1 MKWNRFFALAAGFIL
16 AAGHSAA
23 LAAEPV
29 CLASIEADTDGN
41 GTQETAELWGNKL
54 TGGSSYYGDL
64 LLMIKDGSGKLI
76 TAYTPSLEGGYANIL
91 QKGHFTGKGEQIIV
105 RSLSGAAQ
113 EMQVRIID
121 AALPNAVQE
130 IYTGSDNLGAA
141 VNAAFKPGFKTEFV
155 FEDFKDGVR
164 TEAVEYGV
172 LPHEKDYY
180 INCGLY
186 DENGNLLKPYRK
198 PESRMSGV
206 TVIADPEGMDRLA
219 TLQTVSGTGSE
230 DTLAKI
236 SAEWEY
242 DGGWQLKDREL
253 YTQIVQNGEFCRNLV
268 FGNGMLYKQQ
278 AVMDGSSVTYPLMA
292 VEGKQ
297 ELQNTINGE
306 LEKVWQPYASALGK
320 KSCELDYTVP
330 FAGSDMMSLMFFG
343 VMGEGSEE
351 IFERLPL
358 NISLSDGKVLDISD
372 VLDVENPDLLPVL
385 ALLGA
390 EDKVDFTKEV
400 PNSWYYNGKNLV
412 FCQKMKDGTGW
423 NEAAIPASEL
433 EKFMLNKNLLKK

>member
-1 MKWNRFFALAAGFIL
+1 M
-16 AAGHSAA
+16 
-23 LAAEPV
+23 
-29 CLASIEADTDGN
+29 
-41 GTQETAELWGNKL
+41 
-54 TGGSSYYGDL
+54 
-64 LLMIKDGSGKLI
+64 
-76 TAYTPSLEGGYANIL
+76 
-91 QKGHFTGKGEQIIV
+91 

-130 IYTGSDNLGAA
+130 IYTGSDNMGAA

-180 INCGLY
+180 INRGLY

-206 TVIADPEGMDRLA
+206 TVIADPEGMDKLA
-219 TLQTVSGTGSE
+219 TLQAVSGTGSE

-236 SAEWEY
+236 AAEWEY

-253 YTQIVQNGEFCRNLV
+253 YTQIVQNGEFRRNLV

-306 LEKVWQPYASALGK
+306 LEKVWQPYAAALGK

>member
-16 AAGHSAA
+16 AVGHSAA
-23 LAAEPV
+23 LASEPV

-186 DENGNLLKPYRK
+186 DGKGNLLKPYRK

-206 TVIADPEGMDRLA
+206 TVIADPEGMDKLA

-236 SAEWEY
+236 AAEWEY

-253 YTQIVQNGEFCRNLV
+253 YTQIVQV
-268 FGNGMLYKQQ
+268 
-278 AVMDGSSVTYPLMA
+278 
-292 VEGKQ
+292 
-297 ELQNTINGE
+297 
-306 LEKVWQPYASALGK
+306 
-320 KSCELDYTVP
+320 
-330 FAGSDMMSLMFFG
+330 
-343 VMGEGSEE
+343 
-351 IFERLPL
+351 
-358 NISLSDGKVLDISD
+358 D
-372 VLDVENPDLLPVL
+372 VL
-385 ALLGA
+385 
-390 EDKVDFTKEV
+390 
-400 PNSWYYNGKNLV
+400 
-412 FCQKMKDGTGW
+412 
-423 NEAAIPASEL
+423 
-433 EKFMLNKNLLKK
+433 

>member
-1 MKWNRFFALAAGFIL
+1 
-16 AAGHSAA
+16 
-23 LAAEPV
+23 
-29 CLASIEADTDGN
+29 
-41 GTQETAELWGNKL
+41 
-54 TGGSSYYGDL
+54 
-64 LLMIKDGSGKLI
+64 
-76 TAYTPSLEGGYANIL
+76 
-91 QKGHFTGKGEQIIV
+91 
-105 RSLSGAAQ
+105 
-113 EMQVRIID
+113 
-121 AALPNAVQE
+121 
-130 IYTGSDNLGAA
+130 
-141 VNAAFKPGFKTEFV
+141 
-155 FEDFKDGVR
+155 
-164 TEAVEYGV
+164 
-172 LPHEKDYY
+172 
-180 INCGLY
+180 
-186 DENGNLLKPYRK
+186 
-198 PESRMSGV
+198 MSGV
-206 TVIADPEGMDRLA
+206 TVITDPEGMDKLA

-236 SAEWEY
+236 AAEWEY

-253 YTQIVQNGEFCRNLV
+253 YTQIVQNGEFRRNLV

-306 LEKVWQPYASALGK
+306 LEKVWQPYAAALGK

>member
-1 MKWNRFFALAAGFIL
+1 M
-16 AAGHSAA
+16 
-23 LAAEPV
+23 
-29 CLASIEADTDGN
+29 
-41 GTQETAELWGNKL
+41 
-54 TGGSSYYGDL
+54 
-64 LLMIKDGSGKLI
+64 
-76 TAYTPSLEGGYANIL
+76 
-91 QKGHFTGKGEQIIV
+91 

-141 VNAAFKPGFKTEFV
+141 VNAAFKPSFKTEFV

-206 TVIADPEGMDRLA
+206 TVIADPEGMDKLA

-236 SAEWEY
+236 AAEWEY

-253 YTQIVQNGEFCRNLV
+253 YTQIVQNGEFRRNLV
-268 FGNGMLYKQQ
+268 FGNGNIHSQKHCSRSVNRHGSTYLIQRDAFKQSFHIGKGIDSNAYLANF
-278 AVMDGSSVTYPLMA
+278 AVAQFMVA
-292 VEGKQ
+292 VKAN
-297 ELQNTINGE
+297 LRR
-306 LEKVWQPYASALGK
+306 
-320 KSCELDYTVP
+320 KSIAT
-330 FAGSDMMSLMFFG
+330 
-343 VMGEGSEE
+343 
-351 IFERLPL
+351 ER
-358 NISLSDGKVLDISD
+358 
-372 VLDVENPDLLPVL
+372 PV
-385 ALLGA
+385 
-390 EDKVDFTKEV
+390 
-400 PNSWYYNGKNLV
+400 
-412 FCQKMKDGTGW
+412 C
-423 NEAAIPASEL
+423 PASSRYL
-433 EKFMLNKNLLKK
+433 

>member
-1 MKWNRFFALAAGFIL
+1 MAQQKPFTWYQQGMAPGFPGMKANATADVVDSFACEGGVNPGEPVVRGTDPEHQAKKAAASEKPIGIALHIHKEPPESDAEAYFPDGYSLSILTSGDVWVTLCRKAQHNVGHFAPLALAGQRHANHIVEIMPEVGLRGYVRNAF
-16 AAGHSAA
+16 GH
-23 LAAEPV
+23 L
-29 CLASIEADTDGN
+29 CRH
-41 GTQETAELWGNKL
+41 
-54 TGGSSYYGDL
+54 Y
-64 LLMIKDGSGKLI
+64 
-76 TAYTPSLEGGYANIL
+76 
-91 QKGHFTGKGEQIIV
+91 
-105 RSLSGAAQ
+105 
-113 EMQVRIID
+113 
-121 AALPNAVQE
+121 
-130 IYTGSDNLGAA
+130 
-141 VNAAFKPGFKTEFV
+141 
-155 FEDFKDGVR
+155 
-164 TEAVEYGV
+164 AVEWGV
-172 LPHEKDYY
+172 CH
-180 INCGLY
+180 
-186 DENGNLLKPYRK
+186 R
-198 PESRMSGV
+198 PERG
-206 TVIADPEGMDRLA
+206 
-219 TLQTVSGTGSE
+219 
-230 DTLAKI
+230 
-236 SAEWEY
+236 
-242 DGGWQLKDREL
+242 
-253 YTQIVQNGEFCRNLV
+253 
-268 FGNGMLYKQQ
+268 
-278 AVMDGSSVTYPLMA
+278 

-306 LEKVWQPYASALGK
+306 LEKVWQPYAAALGK

>member
-1 MKWNRFFALAAGFIL
+1 M
-16 AAGHSAA
+16 
-23 LAAEPV
+23 
-29 CLASIEADTDGN
+29 
-41 GTQETAELWGNKL
+41 
-54 TGGSSYYGDL
+54 
-64 LLMIKDGSGKLI
+64 
-76 TAYTPSLEGGYANIL
+76 
-91 QKGHFTGKGEQIIV
+91 

-206 TVIADPEGMDRLA
+206 TVIADPEGMDKLA

-236 SAEWEY
+236 AAEWEY

-253 YTQIVQNGEFCRNLV
+253 YTQIVQNGEFRRNLV
-268 FGNGMLYKQQ
+268 FGNGMLYRQQ

-306 LEKVWQPYASALGK
+306 LEKVWQPYAAALGK

-358 NISLSDGKVLDISD
+358 NISLSDGKVLDVSD

>member
-130 IYTGSDNLGAA
+130 IYTGSDNMGAA

-186 DENGNLLKPYRK
+186 DGNGNLLKPYRK
-198 PESRMSGV
+198 PENRMSGV
-206 TVIADPEGMDRLA
+206 TVIAEPEGMDKLA

-236 SAEWEY
+236 AAEWEY

-253 YTQIVQNGEFCRNLV
+253 YTQIVQNGEFRRNLV

-306 LEKVWQPYASALGK
+306 LEKVWQPYAAALGK
-320 KSCELDYTVP
+320 K
-330 FAGSDMMSLMFFG
+330 AASL
-343 VMGEGSEE
+343 
-351 IFERLPL
+351 IIRC
-358 NISLSDGKVLDISD
+358 
-372 VLDVENPDLLPVL
+372 LLQVR
-385 ALLGA
+385 
-390 EDKVDFTKEV
+390 T
-400 PNSWYYNGKNLV
+400 
-412 FCQKMKDGTGW
+412 
-423 NEAAIPASEL
+423 
-433 EKFMLNKNLLKK
+433 